1 MSKRHIWLLSGAIV
15 LGATAFAVADPVKKH
30 DVPLAQ
36 HGGTVIAL
44 CDGTTTI
51 EVDGKM
57 TKDKAQAASNQ
68 LMVEWRKKH
77 PEANWDDAVADNN
90 KANPARPTPGSAGA
104 QGHAGLPVAKTPA
117 NQHDIYGS
125 YDSRDELVWAQE
137 TQK

>member
-90 KANPARPTPGSAGA
+90 KANPARPTPG
-104 QGHAGLPVAKTPA
+104 
-117 NQHDIYGS
+117 
-125 YDSRDELVWAQE
+125 
-137 TQK
+137 